1 MLKKILLKPGVNK
14 ENTRYTNE
22 NGWYISDKVRFRQG
36 TPEKIGGWNRI
47 SDDSFLGICRNLWNW
62 VTLGF
67 LNLMG
72 VGTNLKYY
80 VEQDGVYYDI
90 TPIRET
96 VTLTNPFTATLNSST
111 ITVADTA
118 HGCLTGDFVT
128 FSGGGVTGLGG
139 NVTASVLKQEFQ
151 VTVSGP
157 NAYTISIAPVVANA
171 TDVSGSPGGGTVTA
185 AYQIN
190 TGPAIQVPLTG
201 WGSGFYGFGSWGTGS
216 TQTDSLR
223 LWSANNWG
231 EDLIFGPRGG
241 ALYYWDATN
250 GVTTR
255 GVALNSLGG
264 TVTLTIATPCVITLS
279 NVLAEGTAIKLAT
292 TGALPT
298 GLTAGT
304 TYYLRNVDGLT
315 ANLSASPAGAL
326 ISTVSTNTIN
336 NNPFALT
343 ASTTVTVTDTSHGQS
358 TGALVT
364 FSGAVDIGGA
374 GTNVTAAILNQQFTI
389 TVTGVNT
396 YTITLSVTPNATAIA
411 ASPGGGAAVV
421 ATYQSGTQSIS
432 TLVDVPTYQNI
443 IFVSDTSRF
452 VLVFGTNEIGSAVL
466 DPMLV
471 RWGDQESVTDWY
483 PSATNQAGS
492 LRLSHGSKIVAV
504 QQTRQEI
511 LTWTDSSLYSLQYL
525 GPPYVWGSQLLGDN
539 ISIVSPNA
547 TAIASGRSYWMG
559 VDKFYVYDGRVQT
572 LRCDLRRHVF
582 SNINAQQNE
591 QIFAGTNEGFNEVWW
606 FYCSA
611 GVTEVDSYVV
621 YNYVE
626 DIWYYGSLARTA
638 WIDSGLRD
646 YPVAATYSYNLVNH
660 EEGIDDNETG
670 TPTAITAYIESAEF
684 DIEDGQ
690 NFGFVWR
697 MVPDLTFEGSTA
709 NAPQVTMTMY
719 GMNGS
724 GSGFQMQT
732 GKNVT
737 RTSTATIEQFTN
749 IIYTRIRGRQMIMK
763 IESDQL
769 GCTWQ
774 LGAPRIDI
782 RADGER

>member
-1 MLKKILLKPGVNK
+1 MPLKKILLKPGVNK

-22 NGWYISDKVRFRQG
+22 NGWYVSDKVRFRQG
-36 TPEKIGGWNRI
+36 TPEKIGGWSRI

-72 VGTNLKYY
+72 LGTNLKYY
-80 VEQDGVYYDI
+80 IEQDGVYYDI

-111 ITVADTA
+111 ITVTDTA

-157 NAYTISIAPVVANA
+157 NVYTISIAPVVANA

-190 TGPAIQVPLTG
+190 NGPAIQVPLTG
-201 WGSGFYGFGSWGTGS
+201 WGSGFYGFGSWSTGS

-241 ALYYWDATN
+241 GLYYWDATN

-255 GVALNSLGG
+255 GVNVNTLGG
-264 TVTLTIATPCVITLS
+264 TVTLTIASPCVITLS
-279 NVLAEGTAIKLAT
+279 NVLAEGTAIELST
-292 TGALPT
+292 TGSLPT

-304 TYYLRNVDGLT
+304 TYYLINVDGVT
-315 ANLSASPAGAL
+315 ANLSATL
-326 ISTVSTNTIN
+326 
-336 NNPFALT
+336 
-343 ASTTVTVTDTSHGQS
+343 
-358 TGALVT
+358 TGAAINT
-364 FSGAVDIGGA
+364 SG
-374 GTNVTAAILNQQFTI
+374 
-389 TVTGVNT
+389 
-396 YTITLSVTPNATAIA
+396 S
-411 ASPGGGAAVV
+411 
-421 ATYQSGTQSIS
+421 QSGTHSIS
-432 TLVDVPTYQNI
+432 ELVDVPTLQNYI
-443 IFVSDTSRF
+443 LVSDTSRF
-452 VLVFGTNEIGSAVL
+452 VLLFGTTDYGSTTL
-466 DPMLV
+466 DPMLI
-471 RWGDQESVTDWY
+471 RWSNQESVVDWV
-483 PSATNQAGS
+483 PSPLNQAGS
-492 LRLSHGSKIVAV
+492 IRLSHGSEIVTAL
-504 QQTRQEI
+504 QTRQEI
-511 LTWTDSSLYSLQYL
+511 VVWTDSSLYSLQYL
-525 GPPYVWGSQLLGDN
+525 GPPLVWGSQLLGDN
-539 ISIVSPNA
+539 ISIIGPNT
-547 TAIASGRSYWMG
+547 TAIASGIVFWMG
-559 VDKFYVYDGRVQT
+559 VDKFYRYDGRVQT

-611 GVTEVDSYVV
+611 EVTEVDSYVV

-646 YPVAATYSYNLVNH
+646 YPLAATYTYNLVNH
-660 EEGIDDNETG
+660 EQGIDNNETG
-670 TPTAITAYIESAEF
+670 TPTAIEAYIESAEF
-684 DIEDGQ
+684 DIDDGEK
-690 NFGFVWR
+690 FGFVWR
-697 MVPDLTFEGSTA
+697 MVPDLTFQGSTA
-709 NAPQVTMTMY
+709 NTPQVTMTMY

-724 GSGFQMQT
+724 GSGFNT
-732 GKNVT
+732 EASKAVA
-737 RTSTATIEQFTN
+737 RTSTVTIEQFTN
-749 IIYTRIRGRQMIMK
+749 IVYTRIRGRQMIIK
-763 IESDQL
+763 ISSDGL
-769 GCTWQ
+769 GTTWQ

-782 RADGER
+782 RPDGRR